1 MAIKIGET
9 EKTIPDHNHDE
20 YITTE
25 EFNKLTADNFAERL
39 KEAILVTKTDIAD
52 IPQRTDFND
61 KLKI

>member
-9 EKTIPDHNHDE
+9 EKAIPDHKHDE